1 MTGYAFDPPLQLCT
15 DPEWAI
21 LSLDQAAQ
29 VVRAH
34 LLAHAGPDAARLL
47 QRIDR
52 AVTREQKEILCNES
66 REWAERNRLVSTP
79 PIGA

>member
-1 MTGYAFDPPLQLCT
+1 MPGYAFDAPLQLRT
-15 DPEWAI
+15 DPDWAI

-29 VVRAH
+29 AVRAH
-34 LLAHAGPDAARLL
+34 LLAHADPDAARLL

-52 AVTREQKEILCNES
+52 AVTREQKEILCNEF